1 MNIPIPDDVHDI
13 QPLIESYLPK
23 IKIEQLLI
31 EVDKSLLFFFFVMSV
46 NYYLDKYIMAAKTK
60 TAIP

>member
-1 MNIPIPDDVHDI
+1 LLKLSIKDDVF
-13 QPLIESYLPK
+13 
-23 IKIEQLLI
+23 LLI